1 MTHAVLNRSYK
12 SPLRVAA
19 CLLALLIGAAVR
31 PASAVIISPVRQCID
46 KGGRSVAEGDCEW
59 RSHTNID
66 VKGGEETASYV
77 LRRKDKPNSG
87 LYIHIQTSLTTLSYE
102 LEYIMDVPS
111 QYREHNRSVDYSA
124 MTGGCNNCD
133 ALDLEICSKPDAL
146 PPSIQDSFNNKACC
160 VCGKNVTDY
169 SPRADFSCT
178 GFGAAFMHGKCVSM
192 SCLEVVGP
200 WYSIFKPAY
209 PPTIHRRV
217 FVDVYAFD
225 GDAGVVPDVAKNGY
239 YTSDDADETRYLK
252 EAVYKDKHLKA
263 TLSAEKQAVK
273 NEELDVTLTI
283 ITQQWLDGNAPQKMD
298 KFVAVP
304 SWPETDKTVQGSS
317 RKYNCDQEGR
327 DPHDCEHDDVRC
339 RMEKCAL
346 NVRTI
351 ESDAI
356 DTTGTQCDK
365 IGVSMGT
372 WGNEGRLCNT
382 APNSC
387 IQNQLGWYLSERK
400 ERVGSGLERPH
411 CVQALLPK
419 LYGVQPMLARREVRK
434 SKQAAAMEEPE
445 SLAEESRT
453 STAKSA
459 WRGPATYGAEDE
471 DEGEEDED
479 EGEEDEDE
487 EPDEWHDDTYVHAVA
502 YSIAKADTS
511 RIEINTFDAT
521 VTQIIAEAVGF
532 IVSATMDGPC
542 KVASHEACTM
552 KIVTKNAGK
561 IRAKFSHRIQ
571 CYEAEKPHTSPAASS
586 EEQSVQVEPNSTT
599 SSVVP
604 IKILSGEGSD
614 KLECEVQ
621 LYSSTVSLLETFV
634 VKASLATPTITVGPD
649 VRSFDKFTDTSK
661 EDHELKIGAMLSD
674 NMCTCNAGEVGCFF
688 RNFGKCMRHA
698 FNKYYTWFVLGITGL
713 SFLALLPVFIPLAR
727 VVFGKI
733 SEGRAR
739 ARVRREAAQEIERIR
754 REIHHDEERYGRPEF
769 RSRHS
774 DEV

>member
-1 MTHAVLNRSYK
+1 ML
-12 SPLRVAA
+12 
-19 CLLALLIGAAVR
+19 
-31 PASAVIISPVRQCID
+31 Q
-46 KGGRSVAEGDCEW
+46 
-59 RSHTNID
+59 
-66 VKGGEETASYV
+66 
-77 LRRKDKPNSG
+77 
-87 LYIHIQTSLTTLSYE
+87 
-102 LEYIMDVPS
+102 DVPY
-111 QYREHNRSVDYSA
+111 QYREHNRSVEYSA

-133 ALDLEICSKPDAL
+133 ALDLEICSKPDAV
-146 PPSIQDSFNNKACC
+146 PPTIKEQFKNKVCC
-160 VCGKNVTDY
+160 VCGVNVTDY
-169 SPRADFSCT
+169 SPRADFGCT
-178 GFGAAFMHGKCVSM
+178 GFLAAFMHGKCISM

-200 WYSIFKPAY
+200 WYSILKPAY

-225 GDAGVVPDVAKNGY
+225 GDAGVIPDVAQKGY
-239 YTSDDADETRYLK
+239 YTSDDADETRYLS
-252 EAVYKDKHLKA
+252 EPVYKDKHLKA

-283 ITQQWLDGNAPQKMD
+283 ITQQWLDGNAPQKLD

-304 SWPETDKTVQGSS
+304 SWPETDETVQGSS
-317 RKYNCDQEGR
+317 RKYNCEQETR
-327 DPHDCEHDDVRC
+327 APHKCEDEGDVRC

-372 WGNEGRLCNT
+372 WGNAGRLCNS

-387 IQNQLGWYLSERK
+387 VQNQLGWYLSERK
-400 ERVGSGLERPH
+400 EK
-411 CVQALLPK
+411 ALLPR

-434 SKQAAAMEEPE
+434 TKQKVTMEEVKRE
-445 SLAEESRT
+445 DEDSHT
-453 STAKSA
+453 STGRSA
-459 WRGPATYGAEDE
+459 WRGPASYSDDSDDEYYSSEDDDEEE
-471 DEGEEDED
+471 DEGFEE
-479 EGEEDEDE
+479 GTT
-487 EPDEWHDDTYVHAVA
+487 EWHDSSYVHAIA

-532 IVSATMDGPC
+532 IVSATMSGPC

-552 KIVTKNAGK
+552 NIVTKNAGK

-571 CYEAEKPHTSPAASS
+571 CYEAEEPHTSPVASS
-586 EEQSVQVEPNSTT
+586 EEQNVQVEANSTAK
-599 SSVVP
+599 SVVP
-604 IKILSGEGSD
+604 ITIHAGEGSD
-614 KLECEVQ
+614 KMECEVQ

-634 VKASLATPTITVGPD
+634 VNATLITPSKTMGMD

-661 EDHELKIGAMLSD
+661 EEHVLKLGAMQSD

-698 FNKYYTWFVLGITGL
+698 FNKYYTWFVLGITGI
-713 SFLALLPVFIPLAR
+713 SFLVLLPVLIPVAR
-727 VVFGKI
+727 VVLSRV
-733 SEGRAR
+733 SESRAR
-739 ARVRREAAQEIERIR
+739 ARLRREAEQEMERIR
-754 REIHHDEERYGRPEF
+754 REAEEQAARYGRSDVRLRPG
-769 RSRHS
+769 